1 MKINKI
7 FLYSL
12 MAAGI
17 LSACQKTELYDVN
30 EPAWIQSKIDSIAA
44 EKAKASGSGQIE
56 GLLEDVYTLGATDYS
71 TGWWAQFSKYYQIP
85 ENQKLILQFN
95 LHINPDAPN
104 TYKNFAL
111 ILSNDADRGTGDYKE
126 YGAIRFDNQPS
137 GNSEWGDYI
146 DRSLVNSTL
155 TFDTDVDKGIDKLGG
170 AVTLTIDR
178 TEGFSVTITNGTVTK
193 TYIQKADV
201 ENLNADASNKTIR
214 AYLVP
219 EGSYIDFTGTTIEP
233 IGGCTSKEDKQ
244 PLSMT
249 LNGVPKKLLLGSTI
263 EEAFANV
270 TATIQFEQEVSSTVN
285 VSDLT
290 IQAVPDMNG
299 LGTKTLIAAYGK
311 TYKGEG
317 AAKPVIAS
325 VQFDIVDKMYTLVG
339 AADNSAAFFSVHSDN
354 IKIPSG
360 ATFVTQF
367 TNYTNGANNWNNF
380 LIVLNGQDVSKEY
393 AVVRADNYGWG
404 NGYASCTPSCSQTD
418 WAAWLKAMDGA
429 KVTAYIT
436 NNGDGTADIKTVILG
451 NDGNTYTQDY
461 IGINT
466 IDPDDC
472 YFRLTVDGS
481 HLEFDSVVGE
491 DNNST
496 AFFAAHS
503 ANIQIPSGKT
513 VTTRFTNYTSGANNW
528 NNFLVVL
535 NGQDVSKE
543 YAVVRADN
551 YGWGDGYASCTPSCS
566 QTDWAAW
573 LKAMDGAKVTLT
585 ITNHGDGTA
594 DIHAVILGNDGN
606 TYTQDYI
613 GLNSIEP
620 DNCYFRVSVDGS
632 HVAFE

>member
-1 MKINKI
+1 M
-7 FLYSL
+7 
-12 MAAGI
+12 

-30 EPAWIQSKIDSIAA
+30 EPEWIQEKIDSIAA
-44 EKAKASGSGQIE
+44 AKAANQGGGEVIDF
-56 GLLEDVYTLGATDYS
+56 LEDVYTVGATDYS
-71 TGWWAQFSKYYQIP
+71 SGWWAQFSKYYQIP
-85 ENQKLILQFN
+85 AGQKLVVQFN
-95 LHINPDAPN
+95 LNINPEAPN
-104 TYKNFAL
+104 TYKNFAMM
-111 ILSNDADRGTGDYKE
+111 ITNDVDRGGDGQKE
-126 YGAIRFDNQPS
+126 YGAIRFDNHPS

-155 TFDTDVDKGIDKLGG
+155 TFDTDTDKGIEKLGG
-170 AVTLTIDR
+170 IVTVTVDR
-178 TEGFSVTITNGTVTK
+178 TDGFSVTMTNGTVTK
-193 TYIQKADV
+193 TYVQKSDV
-201 ENLNADASNKTIR
+201 ENLNADASNTNIR
-214 AYLVP
+214 VFFVP
-219 EGSYIDFTGTTIEP
+219 EGSYIDFIGTTIEP

-325 VQFDIVDKMYTLVG
+325 VQFDIVDKMYTLLG
-339 AADNSAAFFSVHSDN
+339 AADNSTAFWGVHSDN

-360 ATFVTQF
+360 ATYVAQF
-367 TNYTNGANNWNNF
+367 TNYTSGANNWNNF
-380 LIVLNGQDVSKEY
+380 LIVLNGEDVSKEY
-393 AVVRADNYGWG
+393 AVVRADNFGWG
-404 NGYASCTPSCSQTD
+404 DGYASCTPSCSQTD

-466 IDPDDC
+466 VEPDNC
-472 YFRLTVDGS
+472 YFRLSVDGA

-496 AFFAAHS
+496 AFWGAHS
-503 ANIQIPSGKT
+503 ANIPIPSGKT

-528 NNFLVVL
+528 NNFIVVL

-551 YGWGDGYASCTPSCS
+551 FGWGDGYASCTPSCS

-573 LKAMDGAKVTLT
+573 LKAMDGAKVTLS
-585 ITNHGDGTA
+585 ITNNGDGTA
-594 DIHAVILGNDGN
+594 DIRTVILGNDGN

-613 GLNSIEP
+613 GINTVDP